1 MGCVIVI
8 NAVSLLD
15 HVFVYCLQVALLLG
29 NVQISDDTFLGA
41 PLFWVFLGTFE
52 IIIIRFIKKKS
63 INIPLLFVCVVI
75 FLKISSN
82 QGFKKKH
89 THKKNFRP
97 ADYNFSKRVT
107 GNNFCC
113 CGPMPNQ

>member
-41 PLFWVFLGTFE
+41 PLFWSFF
-52 IIIIRFIKKKS
+52 
-63 INIPLLFVCVVI
+63 NI
-75 FLKISSN
+75 
-82 QGFKKKH
+82 
-89 THKKNFRP
+89 
-97 ADYNFSKRVT
+97 A
-107 GNNFCC
+107 
-113 CGPMPNQ
+113 